1 MILARAHT
9 CVYARASFSRVF
21 VFFFYL
27 DKECNIPISR
37 NYISDI
43 NYRISYILYWINEL
57 FLQHIS
63 ITITIITTTIIIIMR
78 GYLLSLLRFI
88 FYEKSAPRHAQMH
101 VRLFEIRINKI
112 KVSHNEALSFWGH
125 LATPLAILLFWIF
138 LMRST

>member
-1 MILARAHT
+1 MCLCT
-9 CVYARASFSRVF
+9 CK
-21 VFFFYL
+21 FFTCICFL
-27 DKECNIPISR
+27 FLFRQGMQLPIFR

-63 ITITIITTTIIIIMR
+63 ITITIMTTTIIIIMR

-88 FYEKSAPRHAQMH
+88 FYEKSAPRYAQMH